1 MLFDPGQDVGE
12 VEYGTIGG
20 ADGVLEWLE
29 RHGTEV
35 ERQPLEACPYYA
47 GFASICSC

>member
-12 VEYGTIGG
+12 VEYGAIVG

-29 RHGTEV
+29 GYSTEV
-35 ERQPLEACPYYA
+35 EWQPLEACTCYA